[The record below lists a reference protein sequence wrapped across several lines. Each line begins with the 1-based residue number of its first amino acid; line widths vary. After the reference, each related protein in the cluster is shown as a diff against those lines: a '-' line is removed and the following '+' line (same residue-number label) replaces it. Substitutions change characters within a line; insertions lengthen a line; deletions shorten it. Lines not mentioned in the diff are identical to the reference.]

1 MFKSLRAPEI
11 KNLNH
16 SGRSLVGETLQ
27 VEGDLRSSGGVDVA
41 GLVNGNVFVSEM
53 TVSDTGSIRGTIEA
67 SNIEINGH
75 IEGKITADSVILGKN
90 AIIKGDI
97 FFRQTLKT
105 EEGAD
110 IDGYIKRI
118 NNGKANTEEDI
129 TIEEIVDRIEPKNNK
144 PNVIP
149 VATQRKQAV

>member
-27 VEGDLRSSGGVDVA
+27 VQGDLRSSGGVDVA

-129 TIEEIVDRIEPKNNK
+129 TIEEICLLYTSPSPRD
-144 PNVIP
+144 
-149 VATQRKQAV
+149 

>member
-41 GLVNGNVFVSEM
+41 GLINGNVFVSEM
-53 TVSDTGSIRGTIEA
+53 TVGDTGSIRGMIEA

-118 NNGKANTEEDI
+118 KMAK
-129 TIEEIVDRIEPKNNK
+129 RIQKK
-144 PNVIP
+144 IL
-149 VATQRKQAV
+149 Q